1 MPIAETAPDHLMG
14 GRVTLVQPPNGYRVA
29 IDPVLLAAA
38 VNARPGE
45 RALDL
50 GCGVGAAA
58 LCLMQRVTDLAV
70 TGVDADP
77 EALALAGTNARHN
90 GRDRFITHELDVLAA
105 PRALR
110 ALGPVDH
117 VLTNPPFHPAD
128 ATDASPDPARAR
140 ATVAGFALADWLGAA
155 ARALAP
161 GGTLT
166 MIHRADQVD
175 VVLAALPA
183 ALRGVTVVPLW
194 PRAGEPAKR
203 IIVIARHGSRAPLV
217 LTAGLTLHRADGG
230 FTDAAEAVL
239 RDGVG
244 LGDVVVGLWPAR
256 AAGRGGRRAAAP
268 AS

>member
-1 MPIAETAPDHLMG
+1 MAEPESAPDHLLG
-14 GRVTLVQPPNGYRVA
+14 GRVALVQPPHGYRVA

-38 VNARPGE
+38 VDAQPGE
-45 RALDL
+45 RALDV

-58 LCLMQRVTDLAV
+58 LCLMQRVADLAV
-70 TGVDADP
+70 TGVDLDAD
-77 EALALAGTNARHN
+77 ALALAVANARRNH
-90 GRDRFITHELDVLAA
+90 RDRFATHQIDALAA
-105 PRALR
+105 PAALR

-128 ATDASPDPARAR
+128 ATDASPDPTRAR
-140 ATVAGFALADWLGAA
+140 ATVAEFALADWLAAA

-161 GGTLT
+161 RGTLT
-166 MIHRADQVD
+166 MIHRADRLDD
-175 VVLAALPA
+175 VLGALPR
-183 ALRGVTVVPLW
+183 ALGGVAVVPLW
-194 PRAGEPAKR
+194 PRAGAPAKR
-203 IIVIARHGSRAPLV
+203 VIVLARQGSSAPLA

-244 LGDVVVGLWPAR
+244 LGDVVDGLWPAR
-256 AAGRGGRRAAAP
+256 VRWRAAVAP